1 MLTIFIYRHQIQMST
16 NEKVLTTKKD
26 LQRLTV
32 VVRHG
37 DKQQK
42 LQVERLTSDFQKVVE
57 IYSACQQVRLIDSSL
72 INMRLTHCVLFSIL
86 MPVTVAN
93 CGKIEGD
100 PFDKCFTA
108 G

>member
-1 MLTIFIYRHQIQMST
+1 MFLCYELMVLFFTLCRHQIQTSA
-16 NEKVLTTKKD
+16 NEKVLATKKD

-57 IYSACQQVRLIDSSL
+57 IYSACQQVSKKK
-72 INMRLTHCVLFSIL
+72 L
-86 MPVTVAN
+86 MDIHLN
-93 CGKIEGD
+93 Q
-100 PFDKCFTA
+100 
-108 G
+108 